1 MITTHLPEM
10 LVNDRATESELLAH
24 QVLENGDIVNG
35 SADSR
40 HGHSDGV
47 DCGFLGRQR
56 MFYPSFAEL
65 AVATGAAVIA
75 VGIELRRDGQV
86 TIPFGG
92 PWTYDARAR
101 KSIQQAEVLAKLS
114 QLR

>member
-10 LVNDRATESELLAH
+10 LVNDRAIESKLLAH
-24 QVLENGDIVNG
+24 QLNTARQVLENGGIVNG

-75 VGIELRRDGQV
+75 VGIDLHRDGQV

-101 KSIQQAEVLAKLS
+101 KSIH
-114 QLR
+114 